1 MQLQR
6 GVLWVER
13 ERGTKGFRA
22 RVTSLKSTMITFRY
36 KQ

>member
-6 GVLWVER
+6 GVLWLER
-13 ERGTKGFRA
+13 GRGTKGFRV
-22 RVTSLKSTMITFRY
+22 RKTGLSSILIKLRS